1 MVVTT
6 CSGSYL
12 FWIASDDASELWL
25 STDDDPANK
34 RLVCNCSSDV
44 WYREFTEQ
52 RSEQIE
58 LVAGQAY
65 YFEVSVDVC
74 LAYHSSIDG
83 CLSYVLFH
91 FFRV

>member
-34 RLVCNCSSDV
+34 RLVCNSSSDV

-65 YFEVSVDVC
+65 YFEVSVHV
-74 LAYHSSIDG
+74 
-83 CLSYVLFH
+83 V
-91 FFRV
+91 